1 MSQSSIPGLVLGGEP
16 RVELLPPEVGWREK
30 ARGARRISVL
40 LIVVAL
46 VLVACGY
53 AVAGIQNTAAQSALT
68 TSRNRELALATEQQK
83 YAKST
88 AAINQVQDITTAR
101 AQAASTEVLWGHIM
115 DEVTSRLPEGAALE
129 SFTLKGR
136 SPWEA
141 ALQPVEPLRGPR
153 VATVTLGVVPS
164 SVDATALSR
173 ALSTIP
179 GYSDATVDALTNDGQ
194 DHTTITFDIDSTT
207 LSGRF
212 QTKGDTK

>member
-1 MSQSSIPGLVLGGEP
+1 MSQSSIPGLMLGAQP
-16 RVELLPPEVGWREK
+16 RVELLPPEVGRREK

-40 LIVVAL
+40 LVVIAL

-53 AVAGIQNTAAQSALT
+53 AAASIQSTAAQSALT
-68 TSRNRELALATEQQK
+68 TSRNRALALATEQQK
-83 YAKST
+83 YAKAT
-88 AAINQVQDITTAR
+88 AVINQVQDITTAR
-101 AQAASTEVLWGHIM
+101 AQTASTEVLWGHLM
-115 DEVTSRLPEGAALE
+115 DEVTSRLPQGAALE

-141 ALQPVEPLRGPR
+141 ALQPVEPLRGAR

-164 SVDATALSR
+164 SIDATILSR
-173 ALSTIP
+173 ALATIP
-179 GYSDATVDALTNDGQ
+179 GYSDATVDSLTNGGQ
-194 DHTTITFDIDSTT
+194 DHTTITFDIDATT